1 MAMKRL
7 IFLVPLMLLTLTGCF
22 RQASDELDA
31 LPQSVSVATTPTI
44 SSQTVLITPD
54 VTAEFTPDDIVVD
67 MTEET
72 TPMVVAQDATATA
85 TLEDLPLMPATE
97 TPTITPSPTSTATA
111 TITPLAELETAT
123 PEITETLSIPLVST
137 EDLSPTPLFGE
148 LPTNTPTPTATFT
161 LTPTATLTA
170 TNTPTPT
177 STPTTIF
184 TNTPTSTPTATATVD
199 VFTPSVPIGPSALST
214 PTPAPTNE
222 PLITPTDL
230 AIGTQN
236 QPTGA
241 TPTPRPE
248 CEYTVI
254 AGDTLF
260 RIAQKLGVTLA
271 ELRAANPPVA
281 NTDIIR
287 VGQRLVIPNC
297 EEPATTISRPAG
309 VATSTPSGGGIS
321 VIVPADGNNVDRG
334 ILSTNQEYVVQAGDT
349 LSRIAQRFNTTV
361 QAIVNAN
368 NLTNPNQLSV
378 GQRLI
383 IPPAPPQP

>member
-54 VTAEFTPDDIVVD
+54 VTPEFTPDVVVD

-72 TPMVVAQDATATA
+72 TPMVVAQDATAT
-85 TLEDLPLMPATE
+85 LEDLPLMPATE
-97 TPTITPSPTSTATA
+97 TPTVTPSATNTEIP
-111 TITPLAELETAT
+111 TITPFAELETAT

-137 EDLSPTPLFGE
+137 EDLTPTPLFGE

-177 STPTTIF
+177 ITPFTELA
-184 TNTPTSTPTATATVD
+184 TNTPTLTPTPTATVD

-222 PLITPTDL
+222 PLITPTDF

-236 QPTGA
+236 QQTGA

-248 CEYTVI
+248 CEYTVV

-260 RIAQKLGVTLA
+260 RIAQKLGVTLVQ
-271 ELRAANPPVA
+271 LRAANPPVA

-287 VGQRLVIPNC
+287 VGQRLVIPDC
-297 EEPATTISRPAG
+297 EESETTISRPAN

-321 VIVPADGNNVDRG
+321 VVVPADGSNVDRG
-334 ILSTNQEYVVQAGDT
+334 ILSANQEYVVQAGDT
-349 LSRIAQRFNTTV
+349 LSRIATRFNTTV

-383 IPPAPPQP
+383 IPPATPQP

>member
-1 MAMKRL
+1 MAVKRL

-54 VTAEFTPDDIVVD
+54 VTPEFTPDVVVD
-67 MTEET
+67 VTEET
-72 TPMVVAQDATATA
+72 TPMVVAQDATA

-97 TPTITPSPTSTATA
+97 TPTITPSATSTETP
-111 TITPLAELETAT
+111 TITPFAELATNT

-137 EDLSPTPLFGE
+137 EDITPTPLFGE

-161 LTPTATLTA
+161 LTPTATLTE
-170 TNTPTPT
+170 TFTPTPT
-177 STPTTIF
+177 LTFTPS
-184 TNTPTSTPTATATVD
+184 PTFTATATVD
-199 VFTPSVPIGPSALST
+199 IFTPSVPIGPSALST

-222 PLITPTDL
+222 PLITPTDF

-236 QPTGA
+236 QGTGA

-260 RIAQKLGVTLA
+260 RIAQKLNVTLVQ
-271 ELRAANPPVA
+271 LRAANPPVA

-287 VGQRLVIPNC
+287 VGQRLVIPDC
-297 EEPATTISRPAG
+297 EEPATTIARPAN

-321 VIVPADGNNVDRG
+321 VVVPADGSNVDRG
-334 ILSTNQEYVVQAGDT
+334 ILSANQEYIVQAGDT
-349 LSRIAQRFNTTV
+349 LSRIATRFNTTV

-383 IPPAPPQP
+383 IPPATPQP

>member
-1 MAMKRL
+1 MAVKRL

-54 VTAEFTPDDIVVD
+54 VTPEFTPDIVVD
-67 MTEET
+67 LTEET
-72 TPMVVAQDATATA
+72 TPMVVAQDATA

-111 TITPLAELETAT
+111 TITPFAELETAT

-137 EDLSPTPLFGE
+137 EDITPTPLFGE

-161 LTPTATLTA
+161 LTPTATLTETITPSPTA
-170 TNTPTPT
+170 TPTD
-177 STPTTIF
+177 IF
-184 TNTPTSTPTATATVD
+184 TNTPTSTPTPTATVD

-222 PLITPTDL
+222 PLITPTDF

-236 QPTGA
+236 QGTGA

-248 CEYTVI
+248 CEYTVV

-260 RIAQKLGVTLA
+260 RIAQKLGVTLVQ
-271 ELRAANPPVA
+271 LRAANPPVA

-287 VGQRLVIPNC
+287 VGQRLVIPDC
-297 EEPATTISRPAG
+297 EETEDTSISRPAN

-321 VIVPADGNNVDRG
+321 VVVPADGNNVDRG
-334 ILSTNQEYVVQAGDT
+334 ILSTSQEYVVQAGDT
-349 LSRIAQRFNTTV
+349 LSRIATRFNTTV

-383 IPPAPPQP
+383 IPPATPQP

>member
-1 MAMKRL
+1 MKRL

-31 LPQSVSVATTPTI
+31 LPQSVSVAVTPTI
-44 SSQTVLITPD
+44 SSQTVIITPD
-54 VTAEFTPDDIVVD
+54 VEPEFTPDIVVD
-67 MTEET
+67 LTEES
-72 TPMVVAQDATATA
+72 TPLVVAQDATA

-97 TPTITPSPTSTATA
+97 TPTITPSATLTETP
-111 TITPLAELETAT
+111 TITPFTELATNT

-137 EDLSPTPLFGE
+137 EDFTPTPLFGE
-148 LPTNTPTPTATFT
+148 LPTNTPTPTET
-161 LTPTATLTA
+161 L

-177 STPTTIF
+177 FTPTE
-184 TNTPTSTPTATATVD
+184 TPTPTATFTFTPSPTFTPSVTMD

-222 PLITPTDL
+222 PLITPTDFV
-230 AIGTQN
+230 IGAQN
-236 QPTGA
+236 QGGA
-241 TPTPRPE
+241 TSTPRPE
-248 CEYTVI
+248 CEYTVV

-260 RIAQKLGVTLA
+260 RIAQKLNITLA
-271 ELRAANPPVA
+271 QLRAANPPVA

-287 VGQRLVIPNC
+287 VGQRLIIPNC
-297 EEPATTISRPAG
+297 EEPATTISRPSN

-321 VIVPADGNNVDRG
+321 VIVPADGSNVDRG

-383 IPPAPPQP
+383 IPAATPRP